1 MLGML
6 LVNSEDGFL
15 YLCARKSHEAVARHC
30 VVFFKDFLLTM
41 EDLGFDLTGTLF
53 REAIW

>member
-41 EDLGFDLTGTLF
+41 EDLGFDLTGTLC